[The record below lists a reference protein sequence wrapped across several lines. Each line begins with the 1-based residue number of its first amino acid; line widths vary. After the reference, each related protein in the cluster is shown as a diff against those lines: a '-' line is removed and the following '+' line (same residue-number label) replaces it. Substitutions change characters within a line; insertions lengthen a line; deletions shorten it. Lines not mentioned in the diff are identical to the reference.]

1 MYFVARPLL
10 AKGLRLHRH
19 QAAVSTSNSVASL
32 HVFHYWLASDDDEPA
47 MSAFG
52 YDITSKYDCN
62 NDTAATQEV
71 EDIVASVFPDG

>member
-1 MYFVARPLL
+1 
-10 AKGLRLHRH
+10 
-19 QAAVSTSNSVASL
+19 
-32 HVFHYWLASDDDEPA
+32 

-52 YDITSKYDCN
+52 YDITSKHDCGPAPN